1 MRSNS
6 VIATESFSRFWRW
19 ARSMS
24 ARRYK
29 SYAAAYD
36 LYLRADMLQRDRD
49 RIVLSILALGEKHVG
64 AQVQIVRRGVAG
76 QWGPGMRPLPSAPET
91 DADQQCQRSCCREA
105 HAECELRSPAL
116 P

>member
-1 MRSNS
+1 MIRRPPRS
-6 VIATESFSRFWRW
+6 TLFPYTTLFRSRVQRND
-19 ARSMS
+19 A
-24 ARRYK
+24 
-29 SYAAAYD
+29 
-36 LYLRADMLQRDRD
+36 LEQRDRD

-91 DADQQCQRSCCREA
+91 EADQQCQRSCCREA

-116 P
+116 PSAPARRWLER